1 MKTVSGQMEPTHDER
16 NMAAL
21 AQSLGIV
28 AALPVW
34 LKWRNRSAF
43 VRAHAVQSM
52 AFDGVTIAALVIM
65 AVLAVSTALIG
76 NAALAPSRDDDI
88 ARLLVIAL
96 CAPGLALLG
105 CLIVLL
111 VALILRL
118 RAVMAATEGKVFQY
132 PLLKR
137 PIRFCAKHPGD

>member
-1 MKTVSGQMEPTHDER
+1 MEPTRDER

-34 LKWRNRSAF
+34 LGWRHRSTF
-43 VRAHAVQSM
+43 VRAHAAQSM
-52 AFDGVTIAALVIM
+52 AFDGMTLGALVIVAALVVGLV
-65 AVLAVSTALIG
+65 AGG
-76 NAALAPSRDDDI
+76 NAALSVTFGNAPGSGKDM
-88 ARLLVIAL
+88 ALLFLLAI
-96 CAPGLALLG
+96 CAPGLALIGFLG
-105 CLIVLL
+105 VMV

-118 RAVMAATEGKVFQY
+118 RAAMAANRGRPFQY

-137 PIRFCAKHPGD
+137 PDRF